1 MVSKK
6 LIETGVGIAGGLLD
20 GAVGNGMEAGV
31 DGYKSY
37 EDFRSGHDL
46 AGVVD
51 GGEALYHGAM
61 AGVDAYTGQW
71 W

>member
-6 LIETGVGIAGGLLD
+6 LIETGVGLLD
-20 GAVGNGMEAGV
+20 GAVGNGMEVGV

-37 EDFRSGHDL
+37 EEFRSRHDL

-51 GGEALYHGAM
+51 GG
-61 AGVDAYTGQW
+61 W
-71 W
+71 S